1 MLNFRCQQSHQA
13 PFFNTSSSSVP
24 SPTPLSPS
32 RSGLSASLFHPHQ
45 TTLMPVARC
54 GLIKALTWLWNFC
67 FTPRAIAMI
76 CMSQSSEQLSMDQS
90 RSTGTATGLLLCPH
104 SQQMTFLDKR
114 THTNGPDIISIGENS
129 IRRVNHLMRIP
140 RSHWC
145 EVDRW
150 LGTFLLHYTS
160 SSHASAERQK
170 YLLKKSNTTQ
180 LLIMLFWVWH
190 RREGRN
196 CSHLFTKQN
205 PTWMSK

>member
-1 MLNFRCQQSHQA
+1 MWPYQSPYMALKLLFHAQSHRNDLHEPEQRA
-13 PFFNTSSSSVP
+13 TIH
-24 SPTPLSPS
+24 
-32 RSGLSASLFHPHQ
+32 G
-45 TTLMPVARC
+45 PVQIHRNCYRAF
-54 GLIKALTWLWNFC
+54 AL
-67 FTPRAIAMI
+67 
-76 CMSQSSEQLSMDQS
+76 
-90 RSTGTATGLLLCPH
+90 PH